1 MSYYY
6 ASPRRGKPETI
17 ICTDET
23 EMVCDHC
30 GDAVTDY
37 EYNLDSDTVCCT
49 GCLKSLEEMHYD

>member
-1 MSYYY
+1 MSFYY
-6 ASPRRGKPETI
+6 AAPRRGKPEI
-17 ICTDET
+17 IVCTDEP

-37 EYNLDSDTVCCT
+37 EYNLDNDTACCT